1 MTGDPGPRGDGLAMA
16 VTAAEQACLAGR
28 QRGRLA
34 TVAPDGT
41 RQNKPAGVPSQR
53 RARRGRHLRLREGIA
68 GGPSGVR
75 FPETGG
81 RAEAAS
87 LPLSPGE
94 HISTSFIRIHP
105 RRIVACSIRPGWP
118 GLHARDMPAEE
129 AGQ

>member
-1 MTGDPGPRGDGLAMA
+1 MAWPWLSPPLNRHAWPAGNADGWRRSRRTAPGRTSPPGFRHSAGPG
-16 VTAAEQACLAGR
+16 AAGSFGFGKESPT
-28 QRGRLA
+28 GRLVCA
-34 TVAPDGT
+34 
-41 RQNKPAGVPSQR
+41 SR
-53 RARRGRHLRLREGIA
+53 R
-68 GGPSGVR
+68 P
-75 FPETGG
+75 GG

>member
-1 MTGDPGPRGDGLAMA
+1 MTGDPGQRGDGLAMA
-16 VTAAEQACLAGR
+16 VTAAEQACLAGL
-28 QRGRLA
+28 QRGRLV

-41 RQNKPAGVPSQR
+41 RENKPAGVASRR
-53 RARRGRHLRLREGIA
+53 RARCGRQLQLREGIA

-81 RAEAAS
+81 RAEAPS

-94 HISTSFIRIHP
+94 HISTSFIRIRP
-105 RRIVACSIRPGWP
+105 RRIVARSIRPGWP
-118 GLHARDMPAEE
+118 GLHAWDIPAEE